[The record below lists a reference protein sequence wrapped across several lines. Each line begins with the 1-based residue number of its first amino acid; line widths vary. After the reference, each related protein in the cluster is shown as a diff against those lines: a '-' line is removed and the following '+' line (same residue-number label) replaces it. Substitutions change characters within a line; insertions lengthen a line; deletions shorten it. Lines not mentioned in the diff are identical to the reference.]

1 MAIECSITRLPRDPG
16 ESGWNAVLT
25 PAPAANPLQ
34 DDIRADWLV
43 IGAGF
48 AGLAA
53 ARELSLLCPGDRI
66 SVLDAVRVAEGPAG
80 RNSGFMIDL
89 PHDISPDGYANSLE
103 NDIRQA
109 ALNRIAIG
117 FAGQAAEEYGL
128 SRECFDRSGKLSA
141 AATAGGLR
149 HNEDYAHHLSE
160 MGEPHR
166 LMNAAEIRDLTGTD
180 YYQGALFTPGAAMIQ
195 PAMFMR
201 AMAAGLAGK
210 VSVFENSPVV
220 GLANTGGQWIATT
233 PAGSVTAP
241 KAILAV
247 NGHAES
253 FGFYRRR
260 LMHIFTYASM
270 TRALTEDEV
279 SRLGGAARWA
289 ATPADPMGTT
299 VRRISGIGGER
310 IIIRNRFTYD
320 PTMEVGAARLVAVK
334 RDHRQPT
341 GRASRRSPMSNSTIH
356 GAAGCAWPGTACR
369 PSAKSR
375 RGCFPPAARTV
386 SARRKEPFPDS
397 WRPDWQPAPA
407 TPCWPPCWRMT
418 NRGVCRPNLSP
429 GSAPTPLSAGRNTGP
444 AASSDKPGPRRSRFN
459 PDEKSPHGRPAAA
472 SRR

>member
-1 MAIECSITRLPRDPG
+1 MAIERNITRLPRDPG

-25 PAPAANPLQ
+25 PAPAASPLQ

-66 SVLDAVRVAEGPAG
+66 AVLDAVRVAEGPAG
-80 RNSGFMIDL
+80 RNTGFMIDL
-89 PHDISPDGYANSLE
+89 PHDISSDGYASSLE
-103 NDIRQA
+103 SDIRQA
-109 ALNRIAIG
+109 ALNRIAID

-149 HNEDYAHHLSE
+149 HNEDYARHLSK
-160 MGEPHR
+160 MGESHR

-180 YYQGALFTPGAAMIQ
+180 YYQGALFTPGAVMIQ

-241 KAILAV
+241 KAIMAV

-279 SRLGGAARWA
+279 ARLGGAARWA

-299 VRRISGIGGER
+299 VRRISGTGGER

-320 PTMEVGAARLVAVK
+320 PTMEVGAARLAAVK
-334 RDHRQPT
+334 RDHRQAYRARFMQIADVEFEYTWGGRLCLARNGVQAFGEVET
-341 GRASRRSPMSNSTIH
+341 GLFSACCQNGV
-356 GAAGCAWPGTACR
+356 GAAKGTL
-369 PSAKSR
+369 S
-375 RGCFPPAARTV
+375 GIMAARLATETGDPML
-386 SARRKEPFPDS
+386 AAMLDQEKPRRLPPEPFA
-397 WRPDWQPAPA
+397 WIGANA
-407 TPCWPPCWRMT
+407 TIRWKEHR
-418 NRGVCRPNLSP
+418 
-429 GSAPTPLSAGRNTGP
+429 AGRE
-444 AASSDKPGPRRSRFN
+444 F
-459 PDEKSPHGRPAAA
+459 
-472 SRR
+472 